1 MPQIAAAIA
10 QALDLFTRLGRTDLQ
25 EDLQEIEGRLERR
38 VLSVALVGQFKRG
51 KTSLLNALVGEEI
64 LPTGV
69 LPLTAMVTQVR
80 WGEALRVTVRLQDG
94 SEVEVS
100 RDEIPLYATEV
111 GNPKNIRGVRD
122 ILVNYPAELLANG
135 IELVDTPGIGSIWAH
150 NTNVA
155 TEYLPWVDV
164 ALFVVSPDP
173 PITDVE
179 RQFLEDARQHA
190 GKVLVVLSKSDLLPS
205 ADLDV
210 VRRFIADVVGDALGM
225 PVPVLTASVLQG
237 RQAGLEE
244 IAQRLKELAQNEGES
259 MAQAMAGRRIEGV
272 LHRLAFDFDLQRA
285 AYTTPQE
292 LRAQR
297 HAALQALLRDFDAA
311 LEMYRGAWQSAFRGV
326 TQAYDAK
333 LEALKRPILEAL
345 RTSLDRQL
353 QASGHP
359 RTVYLRVA
367 EELEASARTQLE
379 QSRDDLRRIA
389 PELLTGGAQPLVG
402 QIQAWIKHFAQATAD
417 LFELPAVTIELPLEI
432 RESRGFSF
440 KWQDDPGLLPTLA
453 VPPAVAV
460 LPTHPARQAA
470 THSLEERMDWFVD
483 RNIGRLHYHFHE
495 SLKSEWQHLWQRI
508 ETVLR
513 RLEDALVHAASTLS
527 EDDPEARESLAAI
540 ESVLGEIDRI
550 EDLLAGP
557 GGSPRNSQGEP

>member
-1 MPQIAAAIA
+1 MPQVAAAIT

-51 KTSLLNALVGEEI
+51 KTSLLNALIGEEI

-69 LPLTAMVTQVR
+69 LPITAIVTQVR
-80 WGEALRVTVRLQDG
+80 WGEALRATVRLQDG
-94 SEVEVS
+94 SEVAVS

-122 ILVNYPAELLANG
+122 ILVNYPAELLAQG

-190 GKVLVVLSKSDLLPS
+190 GKVIVVLSKSDLLPS
-205 ADLDV
+205 EDLDV
-210 VRRFIADVVGDALGM
+210 VRRFIADAVGDALGM

-244 IAQRLKELAQNEGES
+244 IAQRLRELAQNEGES
-259 MAQAMAGRRIEGV
+259 MALALASRRIEGV

-285 AYTTPQE
+285 AYTTPQA

-297 HAALQALLRDFDAA
+297 HAALQGLLGDFDAA
-311 LEMYRGAWQSAFRGV
+311 LEMYKGAWQSAFRGV
-326 TQAYDAK
+326 TQAYDTK
-333 LEALKRPILEAL
+333 IEALKGPILEAL
-345 RTSLDRQL
+345 RSGLDEQL

-359 RTVYLRVA
+359 RTLYLGVA
-367 EELEASARTQLE
+367 TELEARARTQLE
-379 QSRDDLRRIA
+379 QMRDDLRRIT

-402 QIQAWIKHFAQATAD
+402 QIQSWIERFAQATAD

-453 VPPAVAV
+453 VPVAVVV
-460 LPTHPARQAA
+460 LPTQPAVKAA
-470 THSLEERMDWFVD
+470 TRSLEERMDWFVD

-495 SLKSEWQHLWQRI
+495 SLKTEWHHLWQRI

-513 RLEDALVHAASTLS
+513 RLEDALVQAASTLS
-527 EDDPEARESLAAI
+527 EDDPEARERLTAI

-550 EDLLAGP
+550 KGSLVGP
-557 GGSPRNSQGEP
+557 SDRPRRRKGE